1 MKFTGFFNDTRQQLL
16 PRKISWKFRKFS
28 SKKHYCNTVLAS
40 HFAVHW
46 WNTCLHLILWLLGWN
61 FFPSSSFT
69 ISDFIFQIFSNLF
82 GITDINNRKKNIW
95 EEELKINYKRVGPK
109 VVCCVIDQ
117 INTRKFFK
125 ADQPGNF
132 ISEPQAIFSKKNGVA
147 FLQSQYRVIALF
159 YGRSRC
165 SVLMRFLANPIV
177 HSYFWKTKWKCR
189 NVVIVVDF
197 CSISEPVIYCFV
209 GILAGKEAKKQS
221 SKIQTLATT
230 LLPWFNAQ
238 VAAGF

>member
-1 MKFTGFFNDTRQQLL
+1 MEHMF
-16 PRKISWKFRKFS
+16 
-28 SKKHYCNTVLAS
+28 AS
-40 HFAVHW
+40 HFVAAG
-46 WNTCLHLILWLLGWN
+46 LKL
-61 FFPSSSFT
+61 FFPAVVLLYQISFFKSSLICLASQT
-69 ISDFIFQIFSNLF
+69 SAIE
-82 GITDINNRKKNIW
+82 KNIW
-95 EEELKINYKRVGPK
+95 EEELKTNYKRVGPK